1 MNWKISKIEVSSFKA
16 FKHIYLD
23 LGKSSLLTLD
33 GPNGY
38 GKTSIFDAI
47 ELLLTGQISRIQNLF
62 NTLLTKHKKDYADNL
77 FWNNRSGESD
87 LCIKIEF
94 IDDDNHKLILAR
106 HCPAQTFKMPSNNR
120 ADKYEHF
127 KLYELPEFNSSEFK
141 KSNERDNSFLEQKLG
156 KNFRENFSI
165 LNYLEQGQNRLLHT
179 RVDERKGKLGN
190 LFNTSD
196 IEYEIE
202 NCTTIYNKLNKFIN
216 DAGRK
221 EQVASL
227 KEEIATL
234 REMFQA
240 VTGIIEYKK
249 ISTTDVRPGWDQDI
263 LFSTYSLEQHDNYKE
278 SLQKI
283 IALLPLKATIR
294 IRLHNEEIDAEIVRN
309 EESLKS
315 LVQFGKDLNKLD
327 GLEAIKKEM
336 DGLERSAAIIKR
348 GAAAIE
354 IEEARILP
362 NWAEG
367 RLEWF
372 ESQIESRK
380 SLRIKSSANA
390 NVVAELERLKR
401 QLLDEHKNSYPDD
414 QLCPLC
420 GADWEDHKS
429 MVAAIDERARQIS
442 ESLGQDGKDLVNLIS
457 TMDAELKLIETLIQ
471 DRLKVLSPTFDPKLH
486 GALASIKLR
495 LPAINQ
501 LLEKLQKDNILV
513 TDSFT
518 ENSDIVNERFEL
530 LKDTL
535 RSKKQVEADA
545 LTLPDNWRETVNG
558 AFKDFQDF
566 YIITAEDLKSKEQYI
581 SVKASEAQSTRL
593 QACIANLKTIEKET
607 QAAQKAQY
615 KVEKLR
621 STLKKTEQNYTDQ
634 TISAI
639 ELIFHIYSGRLI
651 QNYQRGL
658 GLFIE
663 SREGTQLRFLTAEKS
678 EHDAVMS
685 MSSGQVSALS
695 LAFFLSL
702 NKVYSRVP
710 LILIDDPS
718 QSLDEVNVASL
729 TDLLRCELKHCQ
741 LIVSSHEDDI
751 SAYMRYRFDRA
762 GLRTRSLNMQLL
774 AKDAS

>member
-1 MNWKISKIEVSSFKA
+1 MNWQISKIEVFSFKA

-23 LGKSSLLTLD
+23 LGESSLLTLD

-47 ELLLTGQISRIQNLF
+47 ELLLTGQINRIQNLF
-62 NTLLTKHKKDYADNL
+62 DTLLTKNKKDYADNL
-77 FWNNRSGESD
+77 FWNNRSGEND

-94 IDDDNHKLILAR
+94 MDKGNRKLTLAR
-106 HCPAQTFKMPSNNR
+106 HCPAKTFKKQKNNR

-127 KLYELPEFNSSEFK
+127 KLYELPNFNSSEFTK
-141 KSNERDNSFLEQKLG
+141 INERDNNFLEQTFG
-156 KNFRENFSI
+156 KNFRENFSL

-190 LFNTSD
+190 LFNTND
-196 IEYEIE
+196 IESEIE
-202 NCTTIYNKLNKFIN
+202 NCSTIYTKLKNFIN
-216 DAGRK
+216 DTERK
-221 EQVASL
+221 AQASSL
-227 KEEIATL
+227 TEEIATL
-234 REMFQA
+234 RGILQA
-240 VTGIIEYKK
+240 EVGLIEYKK
-249 ISTTDVRPGWDQDI
+249 LSTTEIQPSWDKGI
-263 LFSTYSLEQHDNYKE
+263 LFSTYSADDYISYQE
-278 SLQKI
+278 SVRKI
-283 IALLPLKATIR
+283 TSLLPLKSTIK
-294 IRLHNEEIDAEIVRN
+294 IRVHNEEIDTDIERN
-309 EESLKS
+309 EESFKS
-315 LVQFGKDLNKLD
+315 LAQFGKDLGKLD
-327 GLEAIKKEM
+327 GLETIKKEM
-336 DGLERSAAIIKR
+336 DALERSSAIIKR
-348 GAAAIE
+348 GAATITS
-354 IEEARILP
+354 EETRALP
-362 NWAEG
+362 YWAKG

-372 ESQIESRK
+372 DVQIESRNN
-380 SLRIKSSANA
+380 LGVKSSANA
-390 NVVAELERLKR
+390 TVVAELGRLKR
-401 QLLDEHKNSYPDD
+401 QLLDEHKKVYPDD

-420 GADWEDHKS
+420 GADWEDHES
-429 MVAAIDERARQIS
+429 MVGAIDERAKQIS
-442 ESLGQDGKDLVNLIS
+442 DSLGKDGKELVSLIA
-457 TMDAELKLIETLIQ
+457 TMDAELKLIDIQIQ
-471 DRLKVLSPTFDPKLH
+471 DRLQALTPTFDPKLH
-486 GALASIKLR
+486 GALTQIKLR
-495 LPAINQ
+495 LPAITQ
-501 LLEKLQKDNILV
+501 LLDKLQNDNILFM
-513 TDSFT
+513 DSFT
-518 ENSDIVNERFEL
+518 DNDEIINERLERL
-530 LKDTL
+530 RDTL
-535 RSKKQVEADA
+535 RSRKQVEADA
-545 LTLPDNWRETVNG
+545 LALPDDWRETVNG

-566 YIITAEDLKSKEQYI
+566 YIVTSEDLKSKERYI
-581 SVKASEAQSTRL
+581 SIKANEAQNSRL
-593 QACIANLKTIEKET
+593 QTCIAELNTIEKET

-615 KVEKLR
+615 KIEKLR
-621 STLKKTEQNYTDQ
+621 STLKKTEQDYTDQ

-762 GLRTRSLNMQLL
+762 GMTTTSLNMQLL
-774 AKDAS
+774 AKEAS

>member
-23 LGKSSLLTLD
+23 LGESSLLTLD

-47 ELLLTGQISRIQNLF
+47 ELLLTGQINRIQNLF
-62 NTLLTKHKKDYADNL
+62 DTILTKNKKDYADNL
-77 FWNNRSGESD
+77 FWNNRSGEND

-94 IDDDNHKLILAR
+94 IDDDRKLTLAR
-106 HCPAQTFKMPSNNR
+106 HCPAKIFKKLTNNR

-127 KLYELPEFNSSEFK
+127 KLYELPELNSSEFTK
-141 KSNERDNSFLEQKLG
+141 VNERDNNFLEQTFG
-156 KNFRENFSI
+156 KNFRENFSL

-179 RVDERKGKLGN
+179 RVDARKEKLGN

-196 IEYEIE
+196 IEFEIE
-202 NCTTIYNKLNKFIN
+202 NCTKIYSRLNKFIN
-216 DAGRK
+216 DSGRK
-221 EQVASL
+221 TQTAFL
-227 KEEIATL
+227 TEEVATL
-234 REMFQA
+234 QGMLQA
-240 VTGIIEYKK
+240 DSGIIEYKK
-249 ISTTDVRPGWDQDI
+249 ISTTDVQPGWDKEI
-263 LFSTYSLEQHDNYKE
+263 LFSTYSPEDHANYQE
-278 SLQKI
+278 SIRKI
-283 IALLPLKATIR
+283 TAILPLKATIR
-294 IRLHNEEIDAEIVRN
+294 IRIHNEEVDADISRN

-315 LVQFGKDLNKLD
+315 LAQFGKDLGKLD
-327 GLEAIKKEM
+327 GLEPIKKEM
-336 DGLERSAAIIKR
+336 NELERSAAIIKR
-348 GAAAIE
+348 GATAIK
-354 IEEARILP
+354 IEEARTLP
-362 NWAEG
+362 NWTEG
-367 RLEWF
+367 RLKWF
-372 ESQIESRK
+372 ESQIESRN
-380 SLRIKSSANA
+380 SLRDKSSANA
-390 NVVAELERLKR
+390 NVVAELNRLKR
-401 QLLDEHKNSYPDD
+401 QLIDEHKKAYPDD

-420 GADWEDHKS
+420 GADWEDHQS
-429 MVAAIDERARQIS
+429 MVGAIDERTKQIS
-442 ESLGQDGKDLVNLIS
+442 DSLGQDGKDLVNLIT
-457 TMDAELKLIETLIQ
+457 TMDAELKLIDTHIQ
-471 DRLKVLSPTFDPKLH
+471 DRLKILSPTFDPKLH
-486 GALASIKLR
+486 GALTNIKLR

-501 LLEKLQKDNILV
+501 LLEKLQNENILV
-513 TDSFT
+513 TNSFT
-518 ENSDIVNERFEL
+518 DNDELVNERLER
-530 LKDTL
+530 LKDVL
-535 RSKKQVEADA
+535 RSKKLVEADA
-545 LTLPDNWRETVNG
+545 LALPDDWRETANG
-558 AFKDFQDF
+558 AFKDLQDF
-566 YIITAEDLKSKEQYI
+566 YIITIEDLKSKVQYI
-581 SVKASEAQSTRL
+581 SVKANEAQNSRL
-593 QACIANLKTIEKET
+593 QTCIANLKTIEKET
-607 QAAQKAQY
+607 QAAQKAQD

-621 STLKKTEQNYTDQ
+621 FTLKKTEQNYTDQ

-762 GLRTRSLNMQLL
+762 GLSTSSLNMQLL

>member
-1 MNWKISKIEVSSFKA
+1 MNWQISKIEVSSFKA

-23 LGKSSLLTLD
+23 LGESSLLTLD

-47 ELLLTGQISRIQNLF
+47 ELLLTGQINRIQNLF
-62 NTLLTKHKKDYADNL
+62 STLLTKNKRDYADNL
-77 FWNNRSGESD
+77 FWNNRSGEND

-94 IDDDNHKLILAR
+94 INDDRKLVLAR
-106 HCPAQTFKMPSNNR
+106 HCPTAIFKKPANNR
-120 ADKYEHF
+120 ADKYENF
-127 KLYELPEFNSSEFK
+127 KLYELPEFETSDFTKINQ
-141 KSNERDNSFLEQKLG
+141 RDNNFLDEVFG
-156 KNFRENFSI
+156 KNFRENFSF

-179 RVDERKGKLGN
+179 RVDERKDKLGN
-190 LFNTSD
+190 LFNISD
-196 IEYEIE
+196 IEAEIE
-202 NCTTIYNKLNKFIN
+202 SCNTIYNKLTKHIN
-216 DAGRK
+216 DPERK
-221 EQVASL
+221 AKVESL
-227 KEEIATL
+227 TEEIATL
-234 REMFQA
+234 RDTLHPEAGM
-240 VTGIIEYKK
+240 VEYKK
-249 ISTTDVRPGWDQDI
+249 LSTTDVQPGWDNQI
-263 LFSTYSLEQHDNYKE
+263 LFSMYSAVDHAACQE
-278 SLQKI
+278 SVSKI
-283 IALLPLKATIR
+283 IALLPLKATIKTR
-294 IRLHNEEIDAEIVRN
+294 VHNETIDADIDRN

-315 LVQFGKDLNKLD
+315 LAQFGKDFGKLD
-327 GLEAIKKEM
+327 RLETIKKEI
-336 DGLERSAAIIKR
+336 DELERSAGIIKR
-348 GAAAIE
+348 GATAIKL
-354 IEEARILP
+354 EEARSLP
-362 NWAEG
+362 NWTDE

-372 ESQIESRK
+372 ELQIESRN
-380 SLRIKSSANA
+380 SLREKNSANA

-401 QLLDEHKNSYPDD
+401 QLIEEHKKSYPDD

-429 MVAAIDERARQIS
+429 MVDAIEARTKQIS
-442 ESLGQDGKDLVNLIS
+442 DTLGQDGKDLVNLIAA
-457 TMDAELKLIETLIQ
+457 MDAVLKLIDTHLQ
-471 DRLKVLSPTFDPKLH
+471 DNLKLLTPTFEPKLYA
-486 GALASIKLR
+486 ALTSIKLR
-495 LPAINQ
+495 LPAMTQ
-501 LLEKLQKDNILV
+501 LLEKLQGENIKL

-518 ENSDIVNERFEL
+518 EFYDVVDERFEK
-530 LKDTL
+530 LKEVL
-535 RSKKQVEADA
+535 RNKKQVETDA
-545 LTLPDNWRETVNG
+545 LALPEDWRETTNST
-558 AFKDFQDF
+558 FKDLQDF
-566 YIITAEDLKSKEQYI
+566 YIITAEDLRNKEQYI
-581 SVKASEAQSTRL
+581 SIKANEAQNSRL
-593 QACIANLKTIEKET
+593 QTCITDLKLIENET
-607 QAAQKAQY
+607 LAAQKARS
-615 KVEKLR
+615 KIEKLR

-702 NKVYSRVP
+702 NKVYARVP

-741 LIVSSHEDDI
+741 LVVSSHEDDI

-762 GLRTRSLNMQLL
+762 GLTTSSLNMQLL
-774 AKDAS
+774 AKEAS